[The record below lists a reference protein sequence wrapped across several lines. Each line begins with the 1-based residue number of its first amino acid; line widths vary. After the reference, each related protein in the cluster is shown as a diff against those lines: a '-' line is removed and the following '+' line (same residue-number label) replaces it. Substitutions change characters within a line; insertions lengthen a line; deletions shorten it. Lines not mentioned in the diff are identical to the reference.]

1 MKKIKHFADDP
12 FLFHKKVLKCKRS
25 GKTKDIVESLDA
37 DIQGCF
43 SVYNARFSNDT
54 LQELEALTVS
64 EEQKKA
70 LLDMYSFR
78 MRPFQELL
86 KVLTTD
92 ANNRI
97 SNICPNCTV
106 GIVESLD
113 HCIPK
118 SEFPE
123 FSDNLLNLM
132 PCCMYCNSKKS
143 SVWRKRGQR
152 VFLNLF
158 LDELP
163 NVRYLFVQTHI
174 KDGVPV
180 FKFFIDNRNCIEN
193 NLYRKIEK
201 HYSTLDLCN
210 VFADN
215 SDDVVDD
222 LAFQFKSVPGLP
234 EEQIRNMFVKQAEL
248 WQAKFGYN
256 YWKSA
261 LVLECCNNANVFS
274 YIAGK

>member
-1 MKKIKHFADDP
+1 M
-12 FLFHKKVLKCKRS
+12 
-25 GKTKDIVESLDA
+25 
-37 DIQGCF
+37 
-43 SVYNARFSNDT
+43 N
-54 LQELEALTVS
+54 
-64 EEQKKA
+64 
-70 LLDMYSFR
+70 
-78 MRPFQELL
+78 PFQELL

-92 ANNRI
+92 ENNRI

-106 GIVESLD
+106 GRVESLD

-123 FSDNLLNLM
+123 FSDNPLNLM

-143 SVWRKRGQR
+143 SVWRREGQR

-174 KDGVPV
+174 KDGIPV
-180 FKFFIDNRNCIEN
+180 FKFFIDNRNSIEN
-193 NLYRKIEK
+193 NLYKKIEK

-215 SDDVVDD
+215 SDDVVDE
-222 LAFQFKSVPGLP
+222 LAFQFKSVPGYLKNKLG
-234 EEQIRNMFVKQAEL
+234 ICSLHKQRCYKQNLAIITGNQFL
-248 WQAKFGYN
+248 FW
-256 YWKSA
+256 
-261 LVLECCNNANVFS
+261 NVAIMQTYS
-274 YIAGK
+274 DI